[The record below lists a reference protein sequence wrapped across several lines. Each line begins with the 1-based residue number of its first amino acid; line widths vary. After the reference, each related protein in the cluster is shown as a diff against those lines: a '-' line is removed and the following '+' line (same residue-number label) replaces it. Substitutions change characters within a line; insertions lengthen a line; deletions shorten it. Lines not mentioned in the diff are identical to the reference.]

1 MLISDTLRFMGAG
14 SVSSPETIELAE
26 TAIEKVRSV
35 STPVS
40 RLTVINSDNKEL
52 LRGADIEKHLCGC
65 SKAFVLIATLGPGV
79 DLLIRKTQ
87 LQSMR
92 EAVAVDAAASAC
104 LEEYCDEICAKLAES
119 NSITMRFSPGYGD
132 YPIEVQPQLLAFCGA
147 EKIGLT
153 CSGYMMIPT
162 KSVSA
167 IIGIKDENYEELNR

>member
-14 SVSSPETIELAE
+14 SDSSPETIELAE

-35 STPVS
+35 STPVN

-52 LRGADIEKHLCGC
+52 LRGADIEKHLCCC